1 MPPHPPTRPFRTWQD
16 VFGHMFGYAVKDI
29 YQQLERGLNT
39 GTPSYTGAQS
49 TGNATL
55 ATGQNGNVMTH
66 A

>member
-1 MPPHPPTRPFRTWQD
+1 
-16 VFGHMFGYAVKDI
+16 MFGYAVKDI